1 MTMVVLMVAVE
12 LGSCMRFLHSMIT
25 RARRTAF
32 PDHPAAKASAVH
44 DGYTPRSSRV
54 MARKVAEAVS
64 TVSVMWGLRCEV

>member
-1 MTMVVLMVAVE
+1 
-12 LGSCMRFLHSMIT
+12 MIT
-25 RARRTAF
+25 RAIRTAF

-64 TVSVMWGLRCEV
+64 TVSVMWGVRCEV